1 VPPLMRGPRAAGR
14 AGMVEAVWPV
24 AF

>member
-1 VPPLMRGPRAAGR
+1 VPALMRGPKAAGR